1 MKPLIGLSFILNSII
16 AVGVAYVMVKAP
28 LTLGQ
33 SGFDIGV
40 NLLMLVAVLSMLW
53 GARYGM
59 SRPTWTVAFTT
70 NSLLLLAF
78 CLTLVFVGRVVEAV
92 GLPLIA
98 IAVCWV
104 SVNLSLLFWIAGQSP
119 RSEAKNGDD

>member
-1 MKPLIGLSFILNSII
+1 MKPLIGLSFVLNCIV

-28 LTLGQ
+28 LTRAQ
-33 SGFDIGV
+33 SGFDISV
-40 NLLMLVAVLSMLW
+40 NLLMLVAALSMLW

-59 SRPTWTVAFTT
+59 GRPTWTVAFTT

-92 GLPLIA
+92 GLPLIVV
-98 IAVCWV
+98 AVCWV
-104 SVNLSLLFWIAGQSP
+104 SVNLSLLLWIAGQSP
-119 RSEAKNGDD
+119 RSEAKDVDD